1 MVDLRIGLGYDTHRL
16 EEPGEKFVL
25 GGVEIPYHKHWVAHS
40 DGDIL
45 IHAVIDALFG
55 ALGEKDIGSHFPDK
69 DPRYKGADS
78 RRLLE
83 ETMECVAR
91 KGFEVVNIDT
101 TIIMEEPKIAPY
113 IDEIKASLSPL
124 LAIPQE
130 RVSVKAKTNEKIGE
144 VGENRASQAY
154 AVVLLRSKL

>member
-1 MVDLRIGLGYDTHRL
+1 MVDLRIGLGYDIHRL

-55 ALGEKDIGSHFPDK
+55 ALG
-69 DPRYKGADS
+69 
-78 RRLLE
+78 